1 MMEKLFH
8 TIFWSS
14 VQAAHTQAPRP
25 DLSELKSIGKVGGLI
40 TECIL
45 SLSLSLCVSVVALP
59 YPTLQATF
67 CSKFG
72 STYCSYYIMELLN

>member
-25 DLSELKSIGKVGGLI
+25 DLSEFKSIGKVGGLI
-40 TECIL
+40 TQCIL
-45 SLSLSLCVSVVALP
+45 SLSLSLCVVALP
-59 YPTLQATF
+59 YYKPLFAPNLALVIVATTSWS
-67 CSKFG
+67 C
-72 STYCSYYIMELLN
+72 